1 MFFVLAKLLGRWDL
15 SSRPGIEPVPPALAV
30 WSLNLWTTREVPG
43 SKTLHV
49 ENEYFLSDLE
59 TLWINPFWMLP
70 NSCQTQIHLAGSI
83 WLLTSSSTRHISELQ
98 GPKYKAYH
106 ETLTPLSHFNL
117 QKINACQPN
126 TGVKPW
132 NLEGGP
138 RAGDHSGLSP
148 CALRPAC
155 HRDGNWGTKAGSGR
169 MSPLPCQA
177 RKTQSSAD
185 VSKGSVQIANH
196 LDYDSREQKSQARAL
211 LTRSQLTM
219 RGTSAPQNIPVPK
232 SLSACMR

>member
-1 MFFVLAKLLGRWDL
+1 VERSFICLFYDESQNRTQKEKRKVVFL
-15 SSRPGIEPVPPALAV
+15 LAV
-30 WSLNLWTTREVPG
+30 LTRSAWRTPRLRGSPCYCSASPCALTVCTLQKDDPG
-43 SKTLHV
+43 CHPDP
-49 ENEYFLSDLE
+49 E
-59 TLWINPFWMLP
+59 
-70 NSCQTQIHLAGSI
+70 QIPE
-83 WLLTSSSTRHISELQ
+83 LL